1 MTAPMFFLETRQ
13 HHAKRKKDEE
23 KRERKRRIAAR
34 MIAEYMVVKE
44 VLWNDN
50 FVLNQTVD
58 RLIETNRALKATH
71 ACTDLENTRIDLEK
85 AYTAISDYRHERAEL
100 KKDVVEYRETIK
112 DLNSK
117 YHDVQEYWEESLE
130 LIDELND
137 EVAYQKGVITA
148 YEGVIDKFMANL
160 K

>member
-1 MTAPMFFLETRQ
+1 MFFLETRQ

-50 FVLNQTVD
+50 FDLKQTVD

-71 ACTDLENTRIDLEK
+71 ACTDLENTRIDLGK
-85 AYTAISDYRHERAEL
+85 AHMVISDYRHELAEL

>member
-1 MTAPMFFLETRQ
+1 M
-13 HHAKRKKDEE
+13 
-23 KRERKRRIAAR
+23 
-34 MIAEYMVVKE
+34 
-44 VLWNDN
+44 
-50 FVLNQTVD
+50 
-58 RLIETNRALKATH
+58 
-71 ACTDLENTRIDLEK
+71 EK
-85 AYTAISDYRHERAEL
+85 AYTAISDYRHELQNSRKTSLSIA
-100 KKDVVEYRETIK
+100 KRIK

>member
-1 MTAPMFFLETRQ
+1 MFFLETRQ

-50 FVLNQTVD
+50 FDLNQTVD

-112 DLNSK
+112 DLNEKNASLRARLSGE
-117 YHDVQEYWEESLE
+117 QETAYQ
-130 LIDELND
+130 LND
-137 EVAYQKGVITA
+137 ENNALRGIIRA

>member
-1 MTAPMFFLETRQ
+1 MTTPMFFLETRQ

-50 FVLNQTVD
+50 FDLNQTVD

-85 AYTAISDYRHERAEL
+85 AYTAISDYRHELAEL

>member
-50 FVLNQTVD
+50 FDLNQTVD

-148 YEGVIDKFMANL
+148 YEGVIDKFMASL

>member
-1 MTAPMFFLETRQ
+1 MTTPMFFLETRQ

-34 MIAEYMVVKE
+34 MIAEYM
-44 VLWNDN
+44 
-50 FVLNQTVD
+50 
-58 RLIETNRALKATH
+58 
-71 ACTDLENTRIDLEK
+71 
-85 AYTAISDYRHERAEL
+85 
-100 KKDVVEYRETIK
+100 KDVVEYRETIK

>member
-1 MTAPMFFLETRQ
+1 MFFLETRQ

-50 FVLNQTVD
+50 FDLKQTVD

-71 ACTDLENTRIDLEK
+71 ACTDLENTRIDLGK
-85 AYTAISDYRHERAEL
+85 AHMVISDYRHELAEL
-100 KKDVVEYRETIK
+100 MKDVVEYRETIK
-112 DLNSK
+112 DLNEKNASLRARLSGE
-117 YHDVQEYWEESLE
+117 QETVYEQ
-130 LIDELND
+130 ND
-137 EVAYQKGVITA
+137 EIERLKGRV
-148 YEGVIDKFMANL
+148 EGVGWAFEKVIQNK
-160 K
+160 

>member
-1 MTAPMFFLETRQ
+1 MFFLETRQ

-34 MIAEYMVVKE
+34 MIAEYMVVK
-44 VLWNDN
+44 
-50 FVLNQTVD
+50 
-58 RLIETNRALKATH
+58 
-71 ACTDLENTRIDLEK
+71 
-85 AYTAISDYRHERAEL
+85 SDYRHELAEL

>member
-1 MTAPMFFLETRQ
+1 MFFLETRQ

-34 MIAEYMVVKE
+34 MIAE
-44 VLWNDN
+44 
-50 FVLNQTVD
+50 
-58 RLIETNRALKATH
+58 
-71 ACTDLENTRIDLEK
+71 
-85 AYTAISDYRHERAEL
+85 L

-112 DLNSK
+112 DLNEKNASLRARLSGE
-117 YHDVQEYWEESLE
+117 QETAYQ
-130 LIDELND
+130 LND
-137 EVAYQKGVITA
+137 ENNALRGIIRA